1 MCHGLPDTFGDRGMV
16 STENYGLVSL
26 HFWEVPVMV
35 LYIMLLGVWF
45 SRTKNKHIGQH
56 PEYRWYLWGFYAKM
70 LGGLAFS
77 LVYFV
82 YYGGGDTVAYF
93 YSAIPLVNLLARDP
107 VMYLQALLADNTM
120 ATRDLLF
127 DNSTG
132 YPYGFVYIDPHGYF
146 LSKLLSPLAWIAFKS
161 YLVTMVLVVAVTYEG
176 VWRLFRTLRSYYPS
190 IEGRLAF
197 AVLFMPSS
205 LFWGS
210 GIIKDTFTFSAVCW
224 FVHLLDE
231 LVFRKRG
238 GLLRWAMLLISAWV
252 MVMLKPY
259 VFMALFP
266 ATMLWVFH
274 ARVQR
279 IRNQMLRVMVLPLAV
294 VTLFALWFVS
304 INALGDELGKFS
316 LDRALDTIVITQAD
330 LKRGQYGTNY
340 FDLGPIEPTWSSVL
354 SKFPVAVLA
363 GLFRPAIFEVNNV
376 MMLFSGLENLLLA
389 SLAAYILFRS
399 RVVHFFTL
407 LSKNAPVANG
417 LCVRG
422 GVCVHDRGHH
432 AEFRGHGALQDPFV
446 ALVRIRLV
454 HQCVHLRPPPGG
466 RPQRHAFPV

>member
-1 MCHGLPDTFGDRGMV
+1 
-16 STENYGLVSL
+16 
-26 HFWEVPVMV
+26 
-35 LYIMLLGVWF
+35 
-45 SRTKNKHIGQH
+45 
-56 PEYRWYLWGFYAKM
+56 
-70 LGGLAFS
+70 
-77 LVYFV
+77 
-82 YYGGGDTVAYF
+82 
-93 YSAIPLVNLLARDP
+93 
-107 VMYLQALLADNTM
+107 
-120 ATRDLLF
+120 
-127 DNSTG
+127 
-132 YPYGFVYIDPHGYF
+132 
-146 LSKLLSPLAWIAFKS
+146 
-161 YLVTMVLVVAVTYEG
+161 

-407 LSKNAPVANG
+407 LSKNALLQMAYVFAVGYAFMIGVTTPNFGAMVRFKIPLLPLFVSALFISAYIFDRRREAGRSGMRFRYEDFRDGEPGHAMGIDPMRRKGAN
-417 LCVRG
+417 
-422 GVCVHDRGHH
+422 
-432 AEFRGHGALQDPFV
+432 A
-446 ALVRIRLV
+446 RL
-454 HQCVHLRPPPGG
+454 R
-466 RPQRHAFPV
+466 RA